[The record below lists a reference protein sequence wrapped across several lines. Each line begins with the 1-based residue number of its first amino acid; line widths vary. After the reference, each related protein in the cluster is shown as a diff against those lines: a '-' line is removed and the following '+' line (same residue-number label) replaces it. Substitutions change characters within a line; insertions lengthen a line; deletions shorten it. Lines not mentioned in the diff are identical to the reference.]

1 MDAVALSQLFF
12 VRFFVS
18 YSMYFFSSPI
28 GTALSP
34 LFLLV
39 VKAPPLSGTFVITR
53 NRILPGDGLLR
64 LTKDF
69 WTRPTKEK
77 VGKLNAG
84 LGAYEG
90 ASDGSH
96 IQCEPNQ
103 ILFFFLL
110 LLLLFGKFY
119 SEKKSSSF
127 NKRNIKR
134 ELASTEKTFSFP
146 DVFPLFIRKV
156 ATTVGDF
163 FATSSS

>member
-1 MDAVALSQLFF
+1 MQAVLSPPSSETRFLLHVNIWMQLHCRNYFLSDSSF
-12 VRFFVS
+12 LIQCI
-18 YSMYFFSSPI
+18 FFSSPI

-103 ILFFFLL
+103 ILFFF
-110 LLLLFGKFY
+110 FF
-119 SEKKSSSF
+119 F
-127 NKRNIKR
+127 FFC
-134 ELASTEKTFSFP
+134 LASS
-146 DVFPLFIRKV
+146 IQRKNPRHLTNV
-156 ATTVGDF
+156 ILNV
-163 FATSSS
+163 S

>member
-1 MDAVALSQLFF
+1 MQAVLSPPSSETRFLLHVNIWMQLHCRNYFF

-18 YSMYFFSSPI
+18 YSMYFFSPI

-103 ILFFFLL
+103 ILFFF
-110 LLLLFGKFY
+110 FF
-119 SEKKSSSF
+119 F
-127 NKRNIKR
+127 FFC
-134 ELASTEKTFSFP
+134 LASS
-146 DVFPLFIRKV
+146 IQRKNPRHLTNV
-156 ATTVGDF
+156 ILNV
-163 FATSSS
+163 S